1 MNNPCKKCEFSKSY
15 PKGKTGKQHYY
26 ECRHLNGE
34 CDNYRKYLVTHAKYL
49 ESKRMFAPSD
59 ESVNNID
66 ELLVNEWV
74 WVFGKPKHIQF
85 VRSLPLNMILQLIQY
100 KGIKKVIKRK

>member
-1 MNNPCKKCEFSKSY
+1 MINPCKNCEFSQFY

-26 ECRHLNGE
+26 KCQHVNGACE
-34 CDNYRKYLVTHAKYL
+34 KHRKYLVSHAKYL
-49 ESKRMFAPSD
+49 ESRRMFAPSD
-59 ESVNNID
+59 ESVNSIE

-85 VRSLPLNMILQLIQY
+85 VKSLPLNIILQLIQH
-100 KGIKKVIKRK
+100 KGIKKVIRRK